1 MEGGKCVGDSIQF
14 DEQMK
19 GFFET
24 IGTDVQTLEERE
36 ICIKKGLEIIAESMR
51 LGKAELSLELPKN
64 RLIPD
69 GEHCNSVLYDSEKAG
84 KGLENEYGKPLE
96 MEININTGGR
106 VVITDHPLGS
116 DYTDEEAQIHSFI
129 FKEIFYQ
136 YNRTMAQWMI
146 DQVMNTDINTGVAN
160 QDALMYYV
168 VRLMKTG
175 QLDGYTGIFYNIH
188 NFKYVN
194 MVFAYSQ
201 GDVIL
206 RNYSQKIKS
215 YLQPDEI
222 IARLGGDNFVVVI
235 KNENAD
241 EFIRKIRDVRISHE
255 WKSMKREF
263 QLGAT
268 VGVARLDKITVPK
281 DVMARTSIAYQV
293 ARRRGAGSMVM
304 FTQEIQKHL
313 MDDQEILSAFPQ
325 ALANGEF
332 TVYYQPKVNISD
344 RTLYGA
350 EALVRWFRQG
360 ELVLPMRFIS
370 QLEREGSVCMLDYY
384 VLEQT
389 CRFLKSRQDK
399 GQNIVP
405 ISVNFSR
412 RHLEED
418 DLVDRIVEVVD
429 RYGIDHSYIEIE
441 LTESEDYQ
449 NYEIMS
455 NVINRLKERGISTSI
470 DDFGTGF
477 SSLNMIKEVDLDTIK
492 IDKSLIPLD
501 NGNDSKE
508 QDIVMFSSIVSLINK
523 LGKKSVAEGVET
535 EVQLD
540 YLKKLGCDIVQGYVF
555 DRPLTCKDF
564 EERLENGY
572 K

>member
-1 MEGGKCVGDSIQF
+1 MNNDIQF
-14 DEQMK
+14 DEEMK
-19 GFFET
+19 AFFES
-24 IGTDVQTLEERE
+24 IGADAETLMERE
-36 ICIKKGLEIIAESMR
+36 ECIKKGLKVLAER
-51 LGKAELSLELPKN
+51 LRLARAELVIELPKN

-69 GEHCNSVLYDSEKAG
+69 GEHYSSVLYDSGEGKCGKA
-84 KGLENEYGKPLE
+84 LE
-96 MEININTGGR
+96 MEINISSGGR
-106 VVITDHPLGS
+106 VVITDIPLDH
-116 DYTDEEAQIHSFI
+116 DYTEEEIQIHQFI
-129 FKEIFYQ
+129 FREIFYQ
-136 YNRTMAQWMI
+136 FNRTMSQWMI
-146 DQVMNTDINTGVAN
+146 EQVMHTDINTGVAN

-168 VRLMKTG
+168 VRLMQTG

-194 MVFAYSQ
+194 KVFAYSQ

-206 RNYSQKIKS
+206 RNYSQMIKS
-215 YLQPDEI
+215 YLQSDEM
-222 IARLGGDNFVVVI
+222 IARLGGDNFVAVVR
-235 KNENAD
+235 NENAD
-241 EFIRKIRDVRISHE
+241 EFIKRIRDVRISHE
-255 WKSMKREF
+255 WKNIKREF

-268 VGVARLDKITVPK
+268 VGVAPLDKITAPR
-281 DVMARTSIAYQV
+281 DVMARTSIAYQA

-304 FTQEIQKHL
+304 YTQEIQKHL

-344 RTLYGA
+344 RTMYGA
-350 EALVRWFRQG
+350 EALVRWFRHG
-360 ELVLPMRFIS
+360 ELVPPMRFIP

-389 CRFLKSRQDK
+389 CIFLKNRMENGK
-399 GQNIVP
+399 KIVP

-429 RYGIDHSYIEIE
+429 KYGIDHSYIEIE

-455 NVINRLKERGISTSI
+455 NVINRLKDRGISTSI

-501 NGNDSKE
+501 NGIDTKE

-523 LGKKSVAEGVET
+523 LGKRSVAEGVET

-555 DRPLTCKDF
+555 DRPLSCKDF

>member
-1 MEGGKCVGDSIQF
+1 MGDCIQF

-19 GFFET
+19 TFFET
-24 IGTDVQTLEERE
+24 IGAEADTLEERE
-36 ICIKKGLEIIAESMR
+36 KCIKKGLAILADRLR
-51 LGKAELSLELPKN
+51 LGKAELTLELPKN
-64 RLIPD
+64 RLLPD
-69 GEHCNSVLYDSEKAG
+69 GQRYNSVLYDSNGDA
-84 KGLENEYGKPLE
+84 YGRALE
-96 MEININTGGR
+96 MDININTGGR
-106 VVITDHPLGS
+106 VLITDYPKGA
-116 DYTDEEAQIHSFI
+116 DYTDEEVSIHQFI

-136 YNRTMAQWMI
+136 YNRTMSQWMI
-146 DQVMNTDINTGVAN
+146 DKVMRTDINTGVAN

-168 VRLMKTG
+168 VGLMKAG
-175 QLDGYTGIFYNIH
+175 RIDGYTGIFYNIH

-194 MVFAYSQ
+194 KVFTYSQ

-206 RNYSQKIKS
+206 RNYSQKVKS
-215 YLQPDEI
+215 FLEPDEL
-222 IARLGGDNFVVVI
+222 IARLGGDNFVVI
-235 KNENAD
+235 CRNENA
-241 EFIRKIRDVRISHE
+241 EELIGKIKDMHISHE
-255 WKSMKREF
+255 WQSISREF

-268 VGVARLDKITVPK
+268 VGVAGLAGIAAPR
-281 DVMARTSIAYQV
+281 DVMARTSIAYQA
-293 ARRRGAGSMVM
+293 ARRRGAGSTVA

-325 ALANGEF
+325 ALADGEF
-332 TVYYQPKVNISD
+332 VVYYQPKVNLTD
-344 RTLYGA
+344 RTMYGA
-350 EALVRWFRQG
+350 EALVRWIRHG
-360 ELVLPMRFIS
+360 ELVPPMRFIP

-389 CRFLKSRQDK
+389 CRFLKGRQEK
-399 GQNIVP
+399 GQKQVP

-418 DLVDRIVEVVD
+418 DLVDRIVGVVD
-429 RYGIDHSYIEIE
+429 KYGIAHRYIEIE

-455 NVINRLKERGISTSI
+455 NVINKLKERGISTSI

-501 NGNDSKE
+501 NGNDSEE

-523 LGKKSVAEGVET
+523 LGKRSVAEGVET

-540 YLKKLGCDIVQGYVF
+540 YLRKLGCDIVQGYVF
-555 DRPLTCKDF
+555 DKPLTSEDF
-564 EERLENGY
+564 EKRLEEGY

>member
-1 MEGGKCVGDSIQF
+1 MGDCIQF

-19 GFFET
+19 TFFEA
-24 IGTDVQTLEERE
+24 IGAEADTLEERE
-36 ICIKKGLEIIAESMR
+36 KCIKKGLAILADRLR
-51 LGKAELSLELPKN
+51 LGKAELTLELPKN
-64 RLIPD
+64 RLLPD
-69 GEHCNSVLYDSEKAG
+69 GQYSNSVLYDSNG
-84 KGLENEYGKPLE
+84 DVYGRALE
-96 MEININTGGR
+96 MDIAINTGGR
-106 VVITDHPLGS
+106 VLITDYPKGP
-116 DYTDEEAQIHSFI
+116 DYTDEEVSVHQFI

-136 YNRTMAQWMI
+136 YNRTMSQWMI
-146 DQVMNTDINTGVAN
+146 DKVMRTDINTGVAN

-168 VRLMKTG
+168 VGLMKTG
-175 QLDGYTGIFYNIH
+175 KIDGYTGIFYNIH

-194 MVFAYSQ
+194 KVFTYSQ
-201 GDVIL
+201 GDIIL
-206 RNYSQKIKS
+206 RNYSQMVKS
-215 YLQPDEI
+215 FLEPDER
-222 IARLGGDNFVVVI
+222 IARLGGDNFVVVCR
-235 KNENAD
+235 NEHAD
-241 EFIRKIRDVRISHE
+241 EFIGKIKDMHISHE
-255 WKSMKREF
+255 WQSVRREI

-268 VGVARLDKITVPK
+268 VGVAGLAGISVPR
-281 DVMARTSIAYQV
+281 DVMARTSIAYQA
-293 ARRRGAGSMVM
+293 ARRRGAGSTVV

-325 ALANGEF
+325 ALADGEF
-332 TVYYQPKVNISD
+332 VVYYQPKVNLTE
-344 RTLYGA
+344 RTMYGA
-350 EALVRWFRQG
+350 EALVRWIRHG
-360 ELVLPMRFIS
+360 SLVPPMRFIP
-370 QLEREGSVCMLDYY
+370 QLEREGSVCQLDYY

-389 CRFLKSRQDK
+389 CRFLKDRQDK
-399 GQNIVP
+399 GQKLVP

-418 DLVDRIVEVVD
+418 DLVDRIVGVVD
-429 RYGIDHSYIEIE
+429 KYGIEHRYIEIE

-455 NVINRLKERGISTSI
+455 NVINKLKERGISTSI

-535 EVQLD
+535 EEQLD
-540 YLKKLGCDIVQGYVF
+540 YLRKLGCDIVQGYVF
-555 DRPLTCKDF
+555 DKPLTSEDF
-564 EERLENGY
+564 EKRLEEGY